1 LQTLVR
7 AAIRPDEQIHF
18 GGHGKPIQST
28 GGEGTCRDDHAP
40 AGMVFDI
47 AGRVDAK
54 HSQSISIN
62 MAKVKSFGERIA
74 DALVED
80 GLLTTKQIEELLE
93 QQKKEGAR
101 LIKLIIDKAYVSD
114 QDLAVSMGRVLNVP
128 PVNLARIAIPPEI
141 FELLPRDTAYNH
153 KVIPVSRLE
162 NKLFLAMADPLNVLA
177 LDDVKRLTRLEITPL
192 IASEKAILEKLNAI
206 DASKSS
212 SMEDIIEDAA
222 KQREADEE
230 AGTIENIR
238 EAVEDVNL
246 DRLAAS
252 TEEAPVIKLAN
263 LIVLQ
268 AIKDRASDIH
278 LEPFEKTVRLRYRVD
293 GVLIDATPPP
303 KQMQLALASR
313 FKIMSNLDIAE
324 RRLPQDGRMR
334 VKVSGR
340 DFDLRV
346 SVLPTVHGEKIVLRV
361 LDKTNLSASV
371 DKLGLDPE
379 TFKQFRNAIDAPHGL
394 ILVTGPTG
402 SGKTTTLYSALNELN
417 NPIYNIVTVEDPVEF
432 QIAGINQVPTK
443 KEIGLTFASALRS
456 ILRQDPDIIM
466 IGEIRDTET
475 AEIAIEAAL
484 TGHQVLSTMH
494 CNDAPGAIA
503 RLDDM
508 GIAPFLISSSVILSC
523 AQRLI
528 RRICSHCKEP
538 VTYPPKMFEDLGID
552 PAMFAGMQLF
562 RGHGCERCKN
572 SGYAGRMAI
581 IEAMTMSDQIR
592 KLIIARANTREL
604 AKVAISQGMRTLR
617 MAALDRARDGVS
629 TLEQVLVMTS
639 SH

>member
-1 LQTLVR
+1 
-7 AAIRPDEQIHF
+7 
-18 GGHGKPIQST
+18 
-28 GGEGTCRDDHAP
+28 
-40 AGMVFDI
+40 
-47 AGRVDAK
+47 
-54 HSQSISIN
+54 

-80 GLLTTKQIEELLE
+80 GLLSAGQIGELLE

-101 LIKLIIDKAYVSD
+101 LIKLIVDKSYVSE

-128 PVNLARIAIPPEI
+128 PINLARVSIPPEI
-141 FELLPRDTAYNH
+141 VELLPRDTAHNY
-153 KVIPVSRLE
+153 KVVPISRLE
-162 NKLFLAMADPLNVLA
+162 NRLFIAMADPLNVLA
-177 LDDVKRLTRLEITPL
+177 IDDVKRITKLEISPL
-192 IASEKAILEKLNAI
+192 IASEKAIIDKLNAF
-206 DASKSS
+206 DAAKGG
-212 SMEDIIEDAA
+212 SMEDIIQDAQ
-222 KQREADEE
+222 KQNEADADAE
-230 AGTIENIR
+230 TIE
-238 EAVEDVNL
+238 AVKEGMEEVNL
-246 DRLAAS
+246 DQLAS
-252 TEEAPVIKLAN
+252 SSGEAPVIKLAN
-263 LIVLQ
+263 LIIVQ

-278 LEPFEKTVRLRYRVD
+278 LEPFEKSMRLRYRVD
-293 GVLIDATPPP
+293 GVLMDATPPP
-303 KQMQLALASR
+303 KQMQLALTSR
-313 FKIMSNLDIAE
+313 FKIMSSLDIAE

-334 VKVSGR
+334 VRVSGK

-346 SVLPTVHGEKIVLRV
+346 SVMPTVHGEKIVLRV
-361 LDKTNLSASV
+361 LDKSNLTASI
-371 DKLGLDPE
+371 DKLGLDPD
-379 TFKQFRNAIDAPHGL
+379 TFKQVKAAIDAPHGL

-417 NPIYNIVTVEDPVEF
+417 SPIYNIVTVEDPVEF
-432 QIAGINQVPTK
+432 QVPGINQVPTK
-443 KEIGLTFASALRS
+443 KEIGLTFANALRS

-523 AQRLI
+523 AQRLM
-528 RRICSHCKEP
+528 RRICSHCREP

-552 PAMFAGMQLF
+552 PAIFSGVQLY
-562 RGHGCERCKN
+562 RGRGCDRCKN

-581 IEAMTMSDQIR
+581 IEAMTITDQIR

-604 AKVAISQGMRTLR
+604 GKVAISQGMRTLR
-617 MAALDRARDGVS
+617 MVGLDRAREGVS
-629 TLEQVLVMTS
+629 TLEQVLLITS
-639 SH
+639 AH

>member
-1 LQTLVR
+1 
-7 AAIRPDEQIHF
+7 
-18 GGHGKPIQST
+18 
-28 GGEGTCRDDHAP
+28 
-40 AGMVFDI
+40 
-47 AGRVDAK
+47 
-54 HSQSISIN
+54 
-62 MAKVKSFGERIA
+62 MAKIKSFAERIA

-80 GLLTTKQIEELLE
+80 GLLSSSQIEELLDR
-93 QQKKEGAR
+93 QKKEGAR
-101 LIKLIIDKAYVSD
+101 LVKLLIDKDRQYVSPD
-114 QDLAVSMGRVLNVP
+114 DLAVSMGRVLNVT
-128 PVNLARIAIPPEI
+128 PVNLAHINIVPDVV
-141 FELLPRDTAYNH
+141 ELVPREMAHNH
-153 KVIPVSRLE
+153 KVVPVSRLE
-162 NKLFLAMADPLNVLA
+162 NKLFLAMADPLNVMA
-177 LDDVKRLTRLEITPL
+177 LDDVKRITKLEITPL
-192 IASEKAILEKLNAI
+192 IASEKAITDKLTAI
-206 DASKSS
+206 DSAKTG
-212 SMEDIIEDAA
+212 SMEDIIQDAQKRSDA
-222 KQREADEE
+222 VGDGE
-230 AGTIENIR
+230 TIESVK
-238 EAVEDVNL
+238 EAVEEVNL
-246 DRLAAS
+246 DQLAAS
-252 TEEAPVIKLAN
+252 SEEAPVIKLAN

-278 LEPFEKTVRLRYRVD
+278 LEPFEKQMRLRYRVD

-303 KQMQLALASR
+303 KQLQLALASR

-346 SVLPTVHGEKIVLRV
+346 SILPTVHGEKIVLRV
-361 LDKTNLSASV
+361 LDKTNLSASL
-371 DKLGLDPE
+371 DKLGLDE
-379 TFKQFRNAIDAPHGL
+379 STFKQFKSAIDAPHGL

-417 NPIYNIVTVEDPVEF
+417 NPTWNIITVEDPVEF
-432 QIAGINQVPTK
+432 QIPGINQVPTK
-443 KEIGLTFASALRS
+443 KEIGLSFANALRS

-523 AQRLI
+523 AQRLM

-538 VTYPPKMFEDLGID
+538 VTYPAKMFEDLGIEPSSFD
-552 PAMFAGMQLF
+552 GVQLY
-562 RGHGCERCKN
+562 RGRGCDRCKN

-581 IEAMTMSDQIR
+581 IEAMTISDQIR
-592 KLIIARANTREL
+592 KLIISRASTREMGKL
-604 AKVAISQGMRTLR
+604 AVNQGMRTLR
-617 MAALDRARDGVS
+617 MVALDRARDGIS
-629 TLEQVLVMTS
+629 TLEQVMLGTGTY
-639 SH
+639 